1 MLPCLGRLRLTPT
14 AMLPGHGDGDEG
26 YSSEVLHVDLPPSP
40 KSPSPPVS
48 PVLTRKPVSPLRRE
62 EEKRGSPLR
71 DEGMEVE
78 KGGERGEGGEADE
91 DDPDDKGGEEDDD
104 DEDKGDEEDDDDNDD
119 PWQGARRRN
128 LPGQQATSKDKKR
141 KRRED
146 AEKNDTLLK
155 EFVAMFEDAVNNID
169 KMMLVGN
176 ASAERVRKEIQALVF
191 RMAVWFSSQPG
202 DRMRDIYGND
212 GALLKYR
219 SIVNALIKRA
229 REFNMNDEAVL
240 LHKNLMLGILQTQS
254 ARYGMQKERARMRLH
269 RLMEYAREDIK
280 AKREEVNAQQE
291 AARKAR
297 QAAKAAAGAG
307 SSNDPQAPEAP
318 TTAAKELADRREML
332 RQYALQPPLPA
343 APMTDDELLEKH
355 VQDLQYADAQLKQ
368 ILDHNKKFAEEH
380 RNNESEIGVQ
390 ARFYQLKLI
399 ERELLVAREAL
410 RILQLTPLDD
420 PAAISKKYKQIH
432 ELEFEESLLRD

>member
-1 MLPCLGRLRLTPT
+1 MLPCLGKLRLTPT
-14 AMLPGHGDGDEG
+14 AMLAGRGDNDGG
-26 YSSEVLHVDLPPSP
+26 NSSDDSVPLEVYLPSP
-40 KSPSPPVS
+40 SVS
-48 PVLTRKPVSPLRRE
+48 PVPKRKPLSPRRDE
-62 EEKRGSPLR
+62 EAKRGSPLR
-71 DEGMEVE
+71 DEGV
-78 KGGERGEGGEADE
+78 EGGEADE

-104 DEDKGDEEDDDDNDD
+104 DNDDGDD

-128 LPGQQATSKDKKR
+128 LPGQGATSTAKKR

-155 EFVAMFEDAVNNID
+155 EFVAMFEDAVKNID
-169 KMMLVGN
+169 KIMLVGN

-202 DRMRDIYGND
+202 DRMRDIYRND
-212 GALLKYR
+212 GALRKYR

-229 REFNMNDEAVL
+229 REFKMNDEAGL

-254 ARYGMQKERARMRLH
+254 ARHGMQEEQARLRLH
-269 RLMEYAREDIK
+269 RLMEHAREDIK
-280 AKREEVNAQQE
+280 AKREEVDAQE
-291 AARKAR
+291 DAARKAR
-297 QAAKAAAGAG
+297 RAAKAAAGAG
-307 SSNDPQAPEAP
+307 SSNDPVPPPAP

-368 ILDHNKKFAEEH
+368 ILDHNGKLAEEH
-380 RNNESEIGVQ
+380 PNNESEIGVQ

-420 PAAISKKYKQIH
+420 PAARSKKYKQIH